1 MRIEEEQV
9 LEGEEVVVSKK
20 ERIKRAIIRNKG
32 NEENSSSSFFSKENI
47 TIGEFFVSDGFKHFL
62 IFLLGVMVAFVG
74 FYSFN
79 NYLLIHERKANGE
92 LSVGISKVYDSV
104 VYVRNY
110 KDGKVVKGGSG
121 FVYKKDN
128 GKGYI
133 LTNYHIVNGAKTIE
147 VVLADDTVVYADYL
161 GGDDYLDIACL
172 SIDDKYVKQVATLG
186 SSDYVSLGDTLFT
199 VGAPGGFSYRGTV
212 ARGILSNMDSFVSS
226 VDSNGDKYNISLM
239 QTDTL
244 LKSGNSGGPLC
255 NNKGVVV
262 GINSSRFVKNED
274 LDIGYAVSIDDVK
287 KHLKSF
293 ESGKEVKKPTLG
305 IKVFDVTN
313 TKAISD
319 YNLNGKIDSDLK
331 SGVVVESVNS
341 NSCSSGKLKKGDVVV
356 KFNKT
361 TIKDVSDFR
370 TELLKCNAGDKVVI
384 TVNRDGKNKDIKII
398 LK

>member
-1 MRIEEEQV
+1 MKIDENQV
-9 LEGEEVVVSKK
+9 IEGEEVVSKK
-20 ERIKRAIIRNKG
+20 ERIKRAIIRKKSDD
-32 NEENSSSSFFSKENI
+32 ESSSSSFFNKENI

-62 IFLLGVMVAFVG
+62 IFLLGIMVSFVG

-92 LSVGISKVYDSV
+92 LSFGISKVYDSV
-104 VYVRNY
+104 VYIRNY
-110 KDGKVVKGGSG
+110 KNGKVVNGGSG
-121 FVYKKDN
+121 FIYKKDN
-128 GKGYI
+128 EKGYI
-133 LTNYHIVNGAKTIE
+133 LTNYHIVKDAGSIE
-147 VVLADDTVVYADYL
+147 VVLTDDTVVSAEYL
-161 GGDDYLDIACL
+161 GGDDYLDVACI

-186 SSDYVSLGDTLFT
+186 TSDYVSLGDTLFT

-212 ARGILSNMDSFVSS
+212 ARGILAKTDRQVSVTNS
-226 VDSNGDKYNISLM
+226 DGNDYDIKLM

-287 KHLKSF
+287 EHLKSF
-293 ESGKEVKKPTLG
+293 EKGKEVKKPTLG
-305 IKVFDVTN
+305 IKVFDVSN

-319 YNLNGKIDSDLK
+319 YNLDGKIDSDLT
-331 SGVVVESVNS
+331 SGVVVQSVNS
-341 NSCSSGKLKKGDVVV
+341 NSVSSGKLKKGDVVV
-356 KFNKT
+356 KFNKV
-361 TIKDVSDFR
+361 TIEDVSDFR
-370 TELLKCNAGDKVVI
+370 TELLKCNTGDKVTIV
-384 TVNRDGKNKDIKII
+384 VNRDGKNKKIKIV